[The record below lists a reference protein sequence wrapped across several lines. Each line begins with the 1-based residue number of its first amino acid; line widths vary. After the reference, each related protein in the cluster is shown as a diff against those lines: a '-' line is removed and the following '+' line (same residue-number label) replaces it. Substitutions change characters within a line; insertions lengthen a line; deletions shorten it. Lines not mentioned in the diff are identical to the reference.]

1 MEINIAGAG
10 AGKTTKM
17 SDKIIVCYNTTEN
30 YKNIYCITFTNNAV
44 SCIDK
49 KLREHFGKIPDRIIV
64 STIHSFLYQEFIKPY
79 YYLLFS
85 DSFDTIST
93 IKLPDNSKY
102 KNAKIKELKDGNILH
117 ISQFSQI
124 AKWVLVKKSTDR
136 KREREIRKNILNVFS
151 KYCAKIF
158 IDEVQDIDEN
168 VQEIIQKFNSEGIA
182 IEMMGDPKQD
192 LKGFNCL
199 RTLIDLYPQDV
210 IYINECHRCPQSHL
224 NISNCII
231 SIKEQQVADESIV
244 EGECQIVFESEI
256 EVEEFINNGKFDLKY
271 ISEKSDIYDTH
282 ENKENTEKFATLYY
296 ELRRIMSEIFS
307 IRSELTINKSAYY
320 YAGKM
325 IKEYAENSDANK
337 VIWKNIPFI
346 KGNKQYYARI
356 INALKMTQQENEKC
370 ISVNSIDSIKGQEGN
385 NCLFILTTDLAAY
398 LFKQKVEENRTKN
411 KLYVALTRSKN
422 KLTFLITKAVE
433 DKYGKNYI
441 SNEIAKMKN
450 RESID
455 FDQQQL

>member
-17 SDKIIVCYNTTEN
+17 SDKIIACYNTTEN

-49 KLREHFGKIPDRIIV
+49 KLREHFGIIPDRIIV

-85 DSFDTIST
+85 GSFDKIST

-102 KNAKIKELKDGNILH
+102 MNVKLKELNDSKMLH

-124 AKWVLVKKSTDR
+124 AKWVLVKKTTDR

-158 IDEVQDIDEN
+158 IDEAQDIDEN
-168 VQEIIQKFNSEGIA
+168 VQEIIQMFDSEGIA

-199 RTLIDLYPQDV
+199 RTLIELYPQDV
-210 IYINECHRCPQSHL
+210 KYLNECHRCPQIHL

-231 SIKEQQVADESIV
+231 PIEEQQIADESIV
-244 EGECQIVFESEI
+244 EGECQIVFESKIEI
-256 EVEEFINNGKFDLKY
+256 EEFINKGKFDLKY
-271 ISEKSDIYDTH
+271 ISEKSNIYDTH

-296 ELRRIMSEIFS
+296 ELRKIMLEIFS
-307 IRSELTINKSAYY
+307 VRSELTINKAAYY

-325 IKEYAENSDANK
+325 IKEYAENGDANK
-337 VIWKNIPFI
+337 VIWNNISFI
-346 KGNKQYYARI
+346 RGNKAYYARI
-356 INALKMTQQENEKC
+356 INTLKISQQEKVKS
-370 ISVNSIDSIKGQEGN
+370 IRVDSIDGIKGQEGN

-398 LFKQKVEENRTKN
+398 LFRQKVEENKIKN
-411 KLYVALTRSKN
+411 KLYVALTRSMN
-422 KLTFLITKAVE
+422 KLTFLITKTVE
-433 DKYGKNYI
+433 DKYGKDYI
-441 SNEIAKMKN
+441 CDEIAKMKN
-450 RESID
+450 KEA
-455 FDQQQL
+455 